1 MCGSHANCTLDL
13 WWDAARR
20 KETIPGITGYLIR
33 GVGVMKIQEQQEFPF
48 VKDLVSQEEELEE
61 DLINEFIA
69 LMNKYS
75 VSDEDADRIALVAKF
90 F

>member
-1 MCGSHANCTLDL
+1 
-13 WWDAARR
+13 
-20 KETIPGITGYLIR
+20 
-33 GVGVMKIQEQQEFPF
+33 MKIQEQQEFPF